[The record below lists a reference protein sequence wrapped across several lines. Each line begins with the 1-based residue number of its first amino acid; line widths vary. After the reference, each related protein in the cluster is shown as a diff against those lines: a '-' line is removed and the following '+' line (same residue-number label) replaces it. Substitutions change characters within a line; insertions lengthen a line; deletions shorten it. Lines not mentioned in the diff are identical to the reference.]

1 MEKKT
6 LKKWNI
12 VRDTKRNNANN
23 MHAIKREEVKKNIR
37 KEARRCYKQSY
48 TQGST
53 RLQLNMDRIHQVSIF
68 KKTYLKNLN
77 I

>member
-23 MHAIKREEVKKNIR
+23 MHANSRTPRALPDYN
-37 KEARRCYKQSY
+37 
-48 TQGST
+48 
-53 RLQLNMDRIHQVSIF
+53 
-68 KKTYLKNLN
+68 
-77 I
+77 